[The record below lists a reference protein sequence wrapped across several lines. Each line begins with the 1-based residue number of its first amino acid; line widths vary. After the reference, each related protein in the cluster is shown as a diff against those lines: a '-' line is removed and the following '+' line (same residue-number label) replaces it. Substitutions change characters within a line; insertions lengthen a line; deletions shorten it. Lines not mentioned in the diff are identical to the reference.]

1 MSHTDSAPSA
11 EYGAA
16 VESLAGRVLLAVSG
30 GEESP
35 DLAAHLRKA
44 LDTKA
49 ALAAVRVLGP
59 DVFAPALLASVP
71 SSPTD
76 REVVAEALR
85 VFPSAPGDPP
95 EVAWLDRATL
105 ALLARPDNGTIGTIG
120 TVVAVDSAA
129 DGASESSSESASGG
143 AEPAPEERHWRPWAQ
158 GMARLSPLAL
168 PGVRGEAA
176 EQASRRVLDLYRG
189 LTRSMLRRDYPTTA
203 RLARWGALAE
213 GAGTAALPGMDIE
226 TVVRHLELCGAVGAR
241 TVLDTT
247 IAGRIVAARQNPKE
261 RSA

>member
-35 DLAAHLRKA
+35 DLAAHLRNA
-44 LDTKA
+44 LDAKA

-95 EVAWLDRATL
+95 EIARLDRATL
-105 ALLARPDNGTIGTIG
+105 ALLAQPENGAIG
-120 TVVAVDSAA
+120 TVVAVDSAVDSA
-129 DGASESSSESASGG
+129 AERASDGASDAS
-143 AEPAPEERHWRPWAQ
+143 EPAPEERHWRAWAQ

-213 GAGTAALPGMDIE
+213 GTGTAALPGMDIG

-247 IAGRIVAARQNPKE
+247 VAGRILAARQNPKE